1 MGGLKASL
9 PSGDTSALP
18 ALTSDQQTMAI
29 ALVHHFIAQ
38 RMVTA
43 QRKQRIRCSIEWCGS
58 VPRSVTIAIIDPGRM
73 ISMEEILKQLPKRVG
88 FRNVRDLVLGLRDM
102 FGREAIQRTLR
113 HMAAIPEARAVVAES
128 LLVVQPR
135 ASIALQH

>member
-1 MGGLKASL
+1 
-9 PSGDTSALP
+9 
-18 ALTSDQQTMAI
+18 
-29 ALVHHFIAQ
+29 
-38 RMVTA
+38 
-43 QRKQRIRCSIEWCGS
+43 
-58 VPRSVTIAIIDPGRM
+58 
-73 ISMEEILKQLPKRVG
+73 MEEILKQLPKRVG